1 MKTTA
6 LQFPR
11 GGAVIMNT
19 IRRILVPIG
28 DFRVGS
34 RPVIDK
40 AAQLAAAWG
49 AEVELFHDIYV
60 AVPVEALGTPGFSLA
75 VLKSQS
81 KRAALDA
88 LERLAAPLR
97 ARGLKVS
104 IAAAYDYPPYEA
116 IVRRALSTGA
126 DLIVVPRRDAH
137 RLPAVLGYTDWE
149 LLRLSPVPVLLVK
162 SSASYRRPIVLAA
175 IDPTHAFAKPSGLDQ
190 RILEESTTFSH
201 ALHGSLHVVH
211 AYLPAPLLPPPTVKW
226 HKGSSER
233 LRRPSR
239 TDARQLFARALRKTA
254 IPVSHRHLLQG
265 DSVEVIAAA
274 ARKTHSAIVVM
285 GAVSRSGLKRLFIG
299 NTAEKVMDELR
310 CDLLVVKPA
319 HFACRIPRARR
330 GIEFFSAALHA

>member
-1 MKTTA
+1 MK
-6 LQFPR
+6 
-11 GGAVIMNT
+11 T

-28 DFRVGS
+28 DFRAGS

-40 AAQLAAAWG
+40 AAHLASAWG

-60 AVPVEALGTPGFSLA
+60 AVPVEALGTPGFTLA

-104 IAAAYDYPPYEA
+104 TAAVCDYPPYEA
-116 IVRRALSTGA
+116 IVRRAIATGA
-126 DLIVVPRRDAH
+126 SLIVAPRRDAH

-190 RILEESTTFSH
+190 RILEEGTRFSQ

-211 AYLPAPLLPPPTVKW
+211 AYLPAPLLPPRAVEL
-226 HKGSSER
+226 HKSSSER
-233 LRRPSR
+233 LRRPAKA
-239 TDARQLFARALRKTA
+239 DARQLFARALTKTA
-254 IPVSHRHLLQG
+254 IPLSHRHLLQG

-274 ARKTHSAIVVM
+274 ARKTHSAIVVV

-319 HFACRIPRARR
+319 HFTRRIARARR